1 MGNIDAHTHK
11 PWVVLPV
18 KAVEQSNSRL
28 KPLLS
33 PTEREQLTL
42 TMLEDVVDTLG
53 CVSDLGGLLV
63 VTSCPIVKEY
73 LSKLGVAYIE
83 EGGRP
88 ELNSAINNGVQFLE
102 KMGTRKFFTIPGD
115 VPLLAVAEINQL
127 TACLR
132 STEGIILVPAHDGA
146 GTNSIASSIPIQ
158 ITTQFG
164 MNSLAAHRRIA
175 RDQGLSVDVL
185 PLSGLGFDIDWPDD
199 LIQLAS
205 MGGDSNTHRF
215 LNNIDLVQRR
225 NRSKS
230 LDHSSAAQAERMI

>member
-1 MGNIDAHTHK
+1 MGNIDAHTHD
-11 PWVVLPV
+11 PWVILPL
-18 KAVEQSNSRL
+18 KAVKQSNSRL

-33 PTEREQLTL
+33 PTERERLTL

-53 CVSDLGGLLV
+53 SVSDLGGLLV

-73 LSKLGVAYIE
+73 LSKLGVAYLE

-88 ELNSAINNGVQFLE
+88 ELNSAINTGVRFLE

-132 STEGIILVPAHDGA
+132 STEGIILVPSHDGA

-164 MNSLAAHRRIA
+164 VNSLAAHCRIA
-175 RDQGLSVDVL
+175 QDQGLSVDVL

-205 MGGDSNTHRF
+205 IGGDSNTHRF
-215 LNNIDLVQRR
+215 LNNIDLVQRC
-225 NRSKS
+225 NGSKS
-230 LDHSSAAQAERMI
+230 LDHSNVAQAERMI

>member
-63 VTSCPIVKEY
+63 VTGCPIVKEY
-73 LSKLGVAYIE
+73 LSKLDVIYLE

-88 ELNSAINNGVQFLE
+88 ELNSAINKGVQFLE

>member
-1 MGNIDAHTHK
+1 MGNIDAHTHD
-11 PWVVLPV
+11 PWVILPL
-18 KAVEQSNSRL
+18 KAVKQSNSRL

-33 PTEREQLTL
+33 PTERERLTL

-53 CVSDLGGLLV
+53 SVSDLGGLLV

-73 LSKLGVAYIE
+73 LSKLGVAYLE
-83 EGGRP
+83 EGGRS
-88 ELNSAINNGVQFLE
+88 ELNSAINIGVRFLE
-102 KMGTRKFFTIPGD
+102 KMGTRKFFTIPG
-115 VPLLAVAEINQL
+115 EL

-132 STEGIILVPAHDGA
+132 SAEGIILVPSHDGA

-164 MNSLAAHRRIA
+164 VNSLAAHCRIA
-175 RDQGLSVDVL
+175 QDQGLSVDVL

-215 LNNIDLVQRR
+215 LNNIDVVQRR
-225 NRSKS
+225 NRSKL
-230 LDHSSAAQAERMI
+230 LDHSKVAQEGRML